1 MDKGRLIV
9 GIRYPASQGLGKEKI
24 VSNYSYAMR
33 HFMQFWNEVDIKIAD
48 LTVNLMKDFQ
58 AYLVGKGLKMNTISL
73 YHRILKTAYNYAL
86 DEEILQTDK
95 RP

>member
-1 MDKGRLIV
+1 M
-9 GIRYPASQGLGKEKI
+9 
-24 VSNYSYAMR
+24 
-33 HFMQFWNEVDIKIAD
+33 AD

-73 YHRILKTAYNYAL
+73 YNRILKTAYNYAL

>member
-1 MDKGRLIV
+1 MPFFIA
-9 GIRYPASQGLGKEKI
+9 GIRYPVSQGLEKGKTA
-24 VSNYSYAMR
+24 SNYSCAMR
-33 HFMQFWNEVDIKIAD
+33 HFMQFRNEVDIEIAD

-73 YHRILKTAYNYAL
+73 YNRILKAAYNYAL

-95 RP
+95 RL